1 MPKVEY
7 YGDILMLWAIRLSKA
22 GYGAVDLLLSYP
34 SDIFLNILDY
44 ENYSKDFE
52 IEQQALNRR
61 G

>member
-1 MPKVEY
+1 
-7 YGDILMLWAIRLSKA
+7 MLWAIRLSKA